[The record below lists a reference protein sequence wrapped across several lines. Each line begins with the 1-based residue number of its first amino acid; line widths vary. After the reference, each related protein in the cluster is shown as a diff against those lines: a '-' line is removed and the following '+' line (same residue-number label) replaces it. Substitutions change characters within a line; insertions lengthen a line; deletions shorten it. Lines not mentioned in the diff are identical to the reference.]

1 MPAVNPRI
9 TITITPELHAVL
21 RRLSELSG
29 QSQSGIVGELLGES
43 VPVFERMVTVLEA
56 AQKLK
61 AEAERGTEELKAGLI
76 DAHQKLERQMGLM
89 LNDLDEGFR
98 PILEAAEKVDRRASR
113 AADVRG
119 ARAGARDARA
129 PAAPMSNRGVTPH
142 HPRGVKGQG
151 KAKPSR
157 RKGGR

>member
-76 DAHQKLERQMGLM
+76 DAQQKLERQMGLM
-89 LNDLDEGFR
+89 LHDLDEGFR
-98 PILEAAEKVDRRASR
+98 PILEAAEKVDRRAGR

-119 ARAGARDARA
+119 ARAGVR
-129 PAAPMSNRGVTPH
+129 PAKASATPMSNRGVTPH
-142 HPRGVKGQG
+142 PPSGVTPKN
-151 KAKPSR
+151 SR